1 MWTHPSDRSDRYN
14 TLDYWVELARLLE
27 RGRFDALFLADVL
40 GVYDVYRGSP
50 DAAIANATQVPV
62 NDPLLVVHC
71 LYFLPLPQG
80 QGSFRPILAIS
91 ATSIGRRDPC
101 TESCWAMPGFMTFCS
116 PSIAILR
123 RAAEREARHI
133 DETLFFDLYAAT
145 QIKAAGAKR
154 R

>member
-1 MWTHPSDRSDRYN
+1 MCSASTM
-14 TLDYWVELARLLE
+14 
-27 RGRFDALFLADVL
+27 FDPGF
-40 GVYDVYRGSP
+40 P

-123 RAAEREARHI
+123 RAAEREARQI
-133 DETLFFDLYAAT
+133 DETLFFDLYAMPAPDQGGRRQAPMT
-145 QIKAAGAKR
+145 PAPRPAGLSPRSIGLRSSAG
-154 R
+154 